1 MKGKFLIKGKRLNKL
16 DAAFS
21 NNNTTTEDGTV
32 SEEDEAAESKE
43 GKENDQ
49 KSKPSKSSKSKI
61 KLAKELSDL
70 VLYCKSVHFSGFE
83 HAKDS
88 QAFYEMS
95 SFKESK
101 AFSLAEASGE
111 ETENLQPLLHV
122 NIQGVITHHGDVLTH
137 VGNAPADVL
146 Q

>member
-1 MKGKFLIKGKRLNKL
+1 M
-16 DAAFS
+16 
-21 NNNTTTEDGTV
+21 

-43 GKENDQ
+43 GKENEQ

-101 AFSLAEASGE
+101 AFSLAESSGE
-111 ETENLQPLLHV
+111 KMRSFVLFGNEDVKVLQL
-122 NIQGVITHHGDVLTH
+122 GVMSSPANHGDGWIFV
-137 VGNAPADVL
+137 PM
-146 Q
+146 

>member
-16 DAAFS
+16 GDAFT

-61 KLAKELSDL
+61 KLATELSDL

-101 AFSLAEASGE
+101 AFSLAESSGAK
-111 ETENLQPLLHV
+111 PKMWCS
-122 NIQGVITHHGDVLTH
+122 
-137 VGNAPADVL
+137 AR
-146 Q
+146 